1 MQIKWWQKWL
11 SYFYEI
17 HVESAPSEI
26 NPHLYVSVNQGRYQL
41 STANAVYSHEDK
53 YTNFLDAFRQINLD
67 AAGIEDVLILGL
79 GLGSIPQMLEQQFG
93 KQYHYTAVEID
104 ENVLYLAN
112 KYTLADLASSITTI
126 CADAHVFL
134 QLDETCYDLICMDIF
149 LDDTI
154 PSEFEEVEFL
164 ELLRDHLTDRGLLL
178 YNRLALLPKDKAA
191 SRAFLDTFQQVFPT
205 GTYLDLGGNWMFVN
219 KKV

>member
-1 MQIKWWQKWL
+1 MKWWKKWL

-17 HVESAPSEI
+17 HVESAPSAI
-26 NPHLYVSVNQGRYQL
+26 NPHLYVSINQGRYQL

-53 YTNFLDAFRQINLD
+53 YTNFMDAFRQIDLD
-67 AAGIEDVLILGL
+67 AADIKEVLILGL

-93 KQYHYTAVEID
+93 KNYHYTAIEVD

-112 KYTLADLASSITTI
+112 KYALSDLDSSITTI

-134 QLDETCYDLICMDIF
+134 QLDETRFDLICMDIF

-154 PSEFEEVEFL
+154 PSEFEELGFL
-164 ELLRDHLTDRGLLL
+164 ELLREHLSDNGLLL
-178 YNRLALLPKDKAA
+178 YNRLALLPKDKTA
-191 SRAFLDTFQQVFPT
+191 SSAFFDTFKQAFPE
-205 GTYLDLGGNWMFVN
+205 GTYLDLGGNWMFMN
-219 KKV
+219 KSVS